1 MPVVLEVMGPMNSR
15 FDVAT
20 ELWAGAVVANGGTV
34 SIGRKTL
41 VDNLVRSLKTAA
53 LFSKLD
59 RLSLYVAENEASAL
73 TDIITRR
80 LSTNVSGTTF
90 TVDGGYTG
98 DGASSYINTNYNLVS
113 DAVNYSLNSA
123 HHSLWMLSATE
134 AAGVNVNFDGVYDG
148 TNLTDMI
155 TGISPQVI
163 GRVNSPSED
172 IPGNG
177 TDGYR
182 GHWLANR
189 SSATDGQLYL
199 NGVQVGT
206 NNALSAGGV
215 PAFNMF
221 VFARNNFGSPALFT
235 AGPIGCFSAGA
246 SFNATEA
253 AAFSGILRAY
263 MAAVGVQL

>member
-1 MPVVLEVMGPMNSR
+1 VPVILANRGPVNSR

-20 ELWAGAVVANGGTV
+20 ELWVAAVIANGGTV
-34 SIGRKTL
+34 SVGRKTL
-41 VDNLVRSLKTAA
+41 VDNLIRGLKTAA
-53 LFSKLD
+53 LFTKLD
-59 RLSLYVAENEASAL
+59 NLLLFAAENQPSAL
-73 TDIITRR
+73 TDIIARR
-80 LSTNVSGTTF
+80 LATNVSAVGF
-90 TVDGGYTG
+90 AANAGYTG
-98 DGASSYINTNYNLVS
+98 DGTSSYINTNYNLVS
-113 DAVNYSLNSA
+113 NAVNFSLNSA

-155 TGISPQVI
+155 TDVSPGVI

-182 GHWLANR
+182 GHWMANR
-189 SSATDGQLYL
+189 SSATDGQLYF
-199 NGVQVGT
+199 NGVSVGT

-215 PAFNMF
+215 PAFPMF
-221 VFARNNFGSPALFT
+221 VLARNNFGNPALWT
-235 AGPIGCFSAGA
+235 VGPIGCFSAGA

-253 AAFSGILRAY
+253 AVFSGILRAY
-263 MAAVGVQL
+263 MAAVGAQ